1 MGPYSPRLRG
11 NQGLSPRMRGN
22 RWPSNTGL
30 PYAGSI
36 HAHAGDP
43 WCPVRLARRLGSI
56 PAHAGEPPGRTRQRV
71 WSGVYPRACGG
82 TDIRKTVREK
92 GLGLSPRMRGNPGSV
107 EAVYEDLGSIPA
119 HAGEPWMPSRALTRA
134 GVYPRACGGTS
145 SSAHSQVPAAGLSP
159 RMRGNQQR
167 RLTSPIR

>member
-36 HAHAGDP
+36 
-43 WCPVRLARRLGSI
+43 
-56 PAHAGEPPGRTRQRV
+56 PAHAGEPLVSGEIGQKTR
-71 WSGVYPRACGG
+71 VYPRACGG

-119 HAGEPWMPSRALTRA
+119 HAGEPRRSRR
-134 GVYPRACGGTS
+134 
-145 SSAHSQVPAAGLSP
+145 
-159 RMRGNQQR
+159 
-167 RLTSPIR
+167 